1 MSTKKLNQKLS
12 EIFFLN
18 ETSLKNNINNCLIDF
33 CTCDDTGSCEN
44 CTCDDTGYCESCAC
58 DDTGY
63 CESCTCDDIC
73 GDSGRDNCSC
83 EDY

>member
-18 ETSLKNNINNCLIDF
+18 ETSLKNNSNNCLIDF

-44 CTCDDTGYCESCAC
+44 CTCDDTGSC
-58 DDTGY
+58 
-63 CESCTCDDIC
+63 
-73 GDSGRDNCSC
+73 DNCSC
-83 EDY
+83 DDSCHCDDGDYCDRCTCEDE